1 MEMGG
6 KCHLECAQTGYA
18 ADLEFHCKPF
28 YGGKKHRV
36 TANVYHETDKK
47 PFLRV
52 EGEWNGVMYTKHPNG
67 DQEVFIDTL
76 NTPTIRKKLKRL
88 SAQDPEESRSR
99 WQHVTEALRRQDIEA
114 ATEAKHMLE
123 EKQRADAR
131 ERQTLGVE
139 WKQKVGVKRSFV

>member
-1 MEMGG
+1 MF
-6 KCHLECAQTGYA
+6 CLPHHLTPSTQ
-18 ADLEFHCKPF
+18 
-28 YGGKKHRV
+28 
-36 TANVYHETDKK
+36 
-47 PFLRV
+47 
-52 EGEWNGVMYTKHPNG
+52 

-88 SAQDPEESRSR
+88 SAQDPGESRSR
-99 WQHVTEALRRQDIEA
+99 WQQVTEALRRQDIEA